1 MNAPPGDPESD
12 SLKWL
17 TFCDRVNNHGEDPYV
32 TMREMGLDQHFF
44 ENVPMAEPVSSS
56 EDVVGLPFVETVDE
70 RGESPVAEEIFTAP
84 PTITDSPVQ
93 GMNIPDELRDEITDI
108 EPESEQFSD
117 RVRRI
122 ETSPTAQLFNQ
133 RIVNTPDTAP
143 GNQEY
148 DETTFHNLTGLWF
161 PGSANESRTRDARRM
176 DMEIEFNTPLIDNP
190 YAGENDIYLTGRS
203 LTQYEDW
210 RDNEVQQGS
219 IDMDTETIF
228 VNDFPGGRRTLIP
241 FSGFG
246 PFNPIRGQGY
256 VEMPDS
262 FWRWL
267 GITRHRDED
276 YFFNRFRRRN
286 RTTGGSR
293 KKNKKKSKKR
303 RKTVK
308 SKKSKKNKR
317 KYGGNPPPSGQK
329 VSEPKG
335 ILRPNRKINPT
346 STMRRI
352 IRDIA
357 PNTTTKVKIDEE
369 KNTVDGNPG
378 NRKTV

>member
-1 MNAPPGDPESD
+1 MNATPGDPESD

-17 TFCDRVNNHGEDPYV
+17 TFCDRVNNHGEDPYD

-70 RGESPVAEEIFTAP
+70 RGESPVAQEIFTAP
-84 PTITDSPVQ
+84 PTITDSPSQ
-93 GMNIPDELRDEITDI
+93 RMYIPDELRDEITDI

-133 RIVNTPDTAP
+133 RMVDTQDAAP

-176 DMEIEFNTPLIDNP
+176 DMEIDFNTPLIDNP

-241 FSGFG
+241 F
-246 PFNPIRGQGY
+246 
-256 VEMPDS
+256 
-262 FWRWL
+262 
-267 GITRHRDED
+267 
-276 YFFNRFRRRN
+276 
-286 RTTGGSR
+286 
-293 KKNKKKSKKR
+293 
-303 RKTVK
+303 
-308 SKKSKKNKR
+308 
-317 KYGGNPPPSGQK
+317 
-329 VSEPKG
+329 
-335 ILRPNRKINPT
+335 
-346 STMRRI
+346 
-352 IRDIA
+352 
-357 PNTTTKVKIDEE
+357 
-369 KNTVDGNPG
+369 
-378 NRKTV
+378 

>member
-1 MNAPPGDPESD
+1 MNATPGDPESD

-17 TFCDRVNNHGEDPYV
+17 TFCDRVNNHGEDPYD

-70 RGESPVAEEIFTAP
+70 RGESPVAQEIFTAP
-84 PTITDSPVQ
+84 PTITDSPSQ
-93 GMNIPDELRDEITDI
+93 RMYIPDELRDEITDI

-133 RIVNTPDTAP
+133 RMVDTQDAAP
-143 GNQEY
+143 GNEEY

-176 DMEIEFNTPLIDNP
+176 DMEIDFNTPLIDNP

-219 IDMDTETIF
+219 IDMDTETISI
-228 VNDFPGGRRTLIP
+228 NNIPGGRRTLIP
-241 FSGFG
+241 FTGFG
-246 PFNPIRGQGY
+246 PFNPRIGQGY

-267 GITRHRDED
+267 GIQRHRDEN

-286 RTTGGSR
+286 RTTGGFR
-293 KKNKKKSKKR
+293 KKNKKQSKKR

-308 SKKSKKNKR
+308 SKKSKRR
-317 KYGGNPPPSGQK
+317 KK
-329 VSEPKG
+329 
-335 ILRPNRKINPT
+335 
-346 STMRRI
+346 
-352 IRDIA
+352 
-357 PNTTTKVKIDEE
+357 
-369 KNTVDGNPG
+369 
-378 NRKTV
+378 

>member
-1 MNAPPGDPESD
+1 MNATPGDPESD

-17 TFCDRVNNHGEDPYV
+17 TFCDRVNNHGEDPYD
-32 TMREMGLDQHFF
+32 TMREMGLDKHFF

-70 RGESPVAEEIFTAP
+70 RGESPVAQEIFTAP
-84 PTITDSPVQ
+84 PTITDSPSQ
-93 GMNIPDELRDEITDI
+93 RMYIPDELRDELIDVDIGI
-108 EPESEQFSD
+108 EPEQ
-117 RVRRI
+117 
-122 ETSPTAQLFNQ
+122 TS
-133 RIVNTPDTAP
+133 
-143 GNQEY
+143 GNEDY

-210 RDNEVQQGS
+210 RDREVQEGS
-219 IDMDTETIF
+219 IDMETETIS
-228 VNDFPGGRRTLIP
+228 VNNIPGGRRTLIP

-246 PFNPIRGQGY
+246 PFSPRRGEGY

-262 FWRWL
+262 FWRWY
-267 GITRHRDED
+267 GSHRHGDEN

-329 VSEPKG
+329 ISVPKG

-352 IRDIA
+352 MRDIA
-357 PNTTTKVKIDEE
+357 PNTTTKIRIDEE
-369 KNTVDGNPG
+369 KNTVDGKPG